1 MLFFFL
7 CIYWQCAPLMSTVL
21 LAGGWLGLYLTSSA
35 AVPLSSWACHMPRT
49 TSMPADSRVT
59 NMLCSRWML
68 CTRQVRSDLQM
79 GRLPPVQPFH
89 AMAYPFSADLALAIS
104 QKYAQYCALTA
115 SRMRAPQLSHPPARP
130 LAPGERL
137 RIAYVSSDFGNHPLS
152 HLMGSIFGLH
162 DRSKVLGPSWCLPR
176 LSVTVFRG
184 KVHAHIIFSCLQREK
199 LDKMTRQFQHVC
211 GSRKKK
217 PLLHLA

>member
-1 MLFFFL
+1 ME
-7 CIYWQCAPLMSTVL
+7 
-21 LAGGWLGLYLTSSA
+21 WLTWL
-35 AVPLSSWACHMPRT
+35 
-49 TSMPADSRVT
+49 
-59 NMLCSRWML
+59 L
-68 CTRQVRSDLQM
+68 CTWQVRNDLQM

-162 DRSKVLGPSWCLPR
+162 DRSKVRGAILVFAERFSHPVLQQSPRTYVSFLPVDVQND
-176 LSVTVFRG
+176 LSVPSRYLGFCCT
-184 KVHAHIIFSCLQREK
+184 S
-199 LDKMTRQFQHVC
+199 KME
-211 GSRKKK
+211 
-217 PLLHLA
+217 